1 MRRGACSGYHEGMPS
16 TEWGSQPWS
25 GGPPWVGNTR
35 HPGPWGGVPRDPGRH
50 RRVLRWVPVV
60 VSAFVQLP
68 GLIVTAVTGAEPLT
82 TVAVALAFAASFVLL
97 LSRRYPGPVVAGI
110 AVLCLPA
117 LWLVHGP
124 PVFMLPLAFAVV
136 LGAVRGAR
144 VWVWATAAALA
155 VAAAVVP
162 WAFLASPWVIA
173 RGLGMVLFLC
183 ILAGVGESARGRRER
198 YREMSRRI
206 ANQRASDTELERIRI
221 ARELHDV
228 LAHSLSQISVQAG
241 VGLHLFDSQPA
252 RARES
257 LAAIKGTSSRALEE
271 VRGVLGFLR
280 EDGEEA
286 TRTPGPGLDRL
297 SALVASFDA
306 SGLTVTV
313 RNELGTHLSTA
324 VQLAIYRIVQESLT
338 NASRHAAATRA
349 EVRLQAVD
357 DFSVVT
363 VVDNGHGPAEGYR
376 AGRGLLGM
384 RERAELLGGTLEA
397 AARDEGGGFRV
408 QARIPSRIGQAGD
421 DERRTP

>member
-1 MRRGACSGYHEGMPS
+1 M
-16 TEWGSQPWS
+16 
-25 GGPPWVGNTR
+25 
-35 HPGPWGGVPRDPGRH
+35 
-50 RRVLRWVPVV
+50 
-60 VSAFVQLP
+60 QLP

-183 ILAGVGESARGRRER
+183 ILAGVGESARGRREH

-241 VGLHLFDSQPA
+241 VGLHLFDSQPE

-363 VVDNGHGPAEGYR
+363 VVDNGQGPAEGYR